1 MMSSQLG
8 RMILDV
14 SGASGDE
21 MTATPDPAGR
31 YGPID
36 SLLGKL
42 AVQIGGESRSHG
54 DRRPEEQPQAE

>member
-1 MMSSQLG
+1 
-8 RMILDV
+8 MILDV